1 MNGMRVSS
9 LVTAFLVG
17 LSAAA
22 QQPSSDAALLAKTRV
37 LYDAPFARGLISF
50 DCAVQFDWKQHF
62 VDAQHFINPS
72 RSVAPQAVSAAERL
86 QTVTH
91 RVFMDRSGAVVSAV
105 PVSPDFAGIAHADDL
120 ERVFRVM
127 VKGGLDTWMP
137 FATNVI
143 LPMGST
149 KYEFE
154 KMEAGYK
161 VAMNGDDLSA
171 TLVLNPGLG
180 IVSGSAL
187 RPQAYQFK
195 TGFTSGPDGY
205 LLESIS
211 TGSSPDGWATFDYSY
226 QTVQGIQLP
235 LEITVKPAT
244 SEAWRYSLSG
254 CKAMKGIVVNVGPPK
269 H

>member
-1 MNGMRVSS
+1 MNAMRMASF
-9 LVTAFLVG
+9 VTAFLVG

-22 QQPSSDAALLAKTRV
+22 QQPSPDAKLLAKARS
-37 LYDAPFARGLISF
+37 LYDAPFTRGLISF

-62 VDAQHFINPS
+62 VDAQHVINPS
-72 RSVAPQAVSAAERL
+72 LSVAPQALSAAERL
-86 QTVTH
+86 QTVAH
-91 RVFMDRSGAVVSAV
+91 RVFMDRSGAAVSAI
-105 PVSPDFAGIAHADDL
+105 PVSPDFPGVSHADDF

-127 VKGGLDTWMP
+127 VKAGLDTWMP

-143 LPMGST
+143 LPMGPT

-154 KMEAGYK
+154 KIDPGYK
-161 VAMNGDDLSA
+161 VVMSGDNLSA
-171 TLVLNPGLG
+171 TLVLNPGLS

-211 TGSSPDGWATFDYSY
+211 TGSSPGGWATFNYTY
-226 QTVQGIQLP
+226 QTVQGLQLP
-235 LEITVKPAT
+235 LEITVKAAT
-244 SEAWRYSLSG
+244 SEAWRYSLSD
-254 CKAMKGIVVNVGPPK
+254 CKVAKGIAVHGLPK
-269 H
+269 Y